1 MQNFVIRIV
10 LFRAVKMLGEK
21 KKKKRSA
28 YIPLNL
34 KINWLFYVHAS
45 FPIHST
51 CMNIHRR

>member
-1 MQNFVIRIV
+1 MLYFVIRIV

-21 KKKKRSA
+21 KKWSA

-51 CMNIHRR
+51 CMNIHR